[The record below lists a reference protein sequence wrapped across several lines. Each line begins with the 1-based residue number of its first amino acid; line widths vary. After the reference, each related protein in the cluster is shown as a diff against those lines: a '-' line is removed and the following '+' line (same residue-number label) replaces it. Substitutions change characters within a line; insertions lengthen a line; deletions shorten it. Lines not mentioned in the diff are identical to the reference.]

1 MPQRTSGILM
11 PVFSLPSPY
20 GVGSLGH
27 SARNFVKFL
36 HRAGQTWWQI
46 LPVGPAGN
54 GDSPYQSVS
63 THAGNPVFVD
73 LELLAEEGLLTAEEL
88 ASARTE
94 DSLAVDYPKAN
105 ADRGRLLRLAFSRDW
120 DRKEAAVEAFAS
132 QRRWLRDYAAYQ
144 AVKDSFAGLSW
155 QDWPD
160 EGLRRHDPEVVERW
174 QAEHREDL
182 AYQIWIQYVFAKQWS
197 ALKSFANGL
206 GVNILGD
213 LPIYVS
219 LDSAD
224 VWAEREQF
232 LLDGQGHPSAVA
244 GVPPDYFCA
253 GGQLWGNPLY
263 DWSHMKADGF
273 GWWIRRVAR
282 AGELFDA
289 IRMDHFRAL
298 ASYWSVPAGAAT
310 AKEGCWE
317 PGPGM
322 ALVGVLTSWF
332 PRLRFVAED
341 LGMLT
346 PDVEELLRASG
357 FPGMKVLE
365 FAFSGPDNRYLP
377 HNCVKNCV
385 LYTGTHDNAPIASW
399 SREEAEMAYAKRYLD
414 AKTPEELRRR
424 LLLAG
429 QTSVAD
435 TFIAQMQDYL
445 GDPGRVNVPGTASG
459 NWRWR
464 MASGADT
471 DALADEIRQMTL
483 DAGRCPPRQLTKSE
497 KRAMISP

>member
-1 MPQRTSGILM
+1 MSQRTSGILM

-20 GVGSLGH
+20 GVGSLGQ
-27 SARNFVKFL
+27 SARDFVKFL

-63 THAGNPVFVD
+63 THAGNPAFID
-73 LELLAEEGLLTAEEL
+73 LPLLAAEGLLTAEEL
-88 ASARTE
+88 ASVSAGNSR
-94 DSLAVDYPKAN
+94 SVDYPTVN
-105 ADRGRLLRLAFSRDW
+105 ADRKRLLRLAFSRGY
-120 DRKEAAVEAFAS
+120 DREKAAVEAFSS

-144 AVKDSFAGLSW
+144 AIKDSFDGLSW

-160 EGLRRHDPEVVERW
+160 EGLRRHDPETVERW
-174 QAEHREDL
+174 QAEHGEDV
-182 AYQIWIQYVFAKQWS
+182 AYQIWVQYVFAEQWS

-206 GVNILGD
+206 GVKIFGD

-232 LLDGQGHPSAVA
+232 LLDGQGRPSAVA

-253 GGQLWGNPLY
+253 DGQLWGNPLY
-263 DWSHMKADGF
+263 DWPHMRADGF
-273 GWWIRRVAR
+273 GWWIRRVER

-289 IRMDHFRAL
+289 IRIDHFRAF
-298 ASYWSVPAGAAT
+298 ASYWSVPAEAVT
-310 AKEGCWE
+310 AKDGRWE

-322 ALVGVLTSWF
+322 DLVGVLTGWF
-332 PRLRFVAED
+332 PQLIFVAED

-357 FPGMKVLE
+357 LPGMKVLE

-377 HNCVKNCV
+377 HNCVRNCF

-399 SREEAEMAYAKRYLD
+399 QPSDAEEAYAMRYLD
-414 AKTPEELRRR
+414 AKTPQELRRR

-445 GDPGRVNVPGTASG
+445 GDPGRVNVPGTAEG

-464 MASGADT
+464 MASGAAD
-471 DALADEIRQMTL
+471 DALADEIYQMTL
-483 DAGRCPPRQLTKSE
+483 DAGRCPPRHG
-497 KRAMISP
+497 

>member
-1 MPQRTSGILM
+1 MERTSGILM
-11 PVFSLPSPY
+11 PVFSLPPPY
-20 GVGSLGH
+20 GMGSLGQ
-27 SARNFVKFL
+27 SARDFVDFL

-54 GDSPYQSVS
+54 GDSPYQSAS
-63 THAGNPVFVD
+63 THAGNPSFID
-73 LELLAEEGLLTAEEL
+73 LDLLAEDGLLTAEEL
-88 ASARTE
+88 ASIPAGDGR
-94 DSLAVDYPKAN
+94 AVDYPAVN
-105 ADRGRLLRLAFSRDW
+105 ASRVRLLRLAFSRAH
-120 DRKEAAVEAFAS
+120 DRDSAAAFAA
-132 QRRWLRDYAAYQ
+132 QRPWLRDYAAYQ
-144 AVKDSFAGLSW
+144 AIKDSFCGLSW

-160 EGLRRHDPEVVERW
+160 EGLRRRDPFAVECW
-174 QAEHREDL
+174 QAEHGEDL
-182 AYQIWIQYVFAKQWS
+182 AYQIWVQYVFSKQWTT
-197 ALKSFANGL
+197 LKAYANAV
-206 GVNILGD
+206 GVKILGD

-232 LLDGQGHPSAVA
+232 LLDGEGHPAAVA

-253 GGQLWGNPLY
+253 EGQLWGNPLY
-263 DWSHMKADGF
+263 DWAHMKQDGF
-273 GWWIRRVAR
+273 GWWIRRVER

-289 IRMDHFRAL
+289 IRIDHFRAL
-298 ASYWSVPAGAAT
+298 ASYWAVPAGAASAT
-310 AKEGCWE
+310 EGRWE
-317 PGPGM
+317 TGPGM

-332 PRLRFVAED
+332 PHLRFIAED

-346 PDVEELLRASG
+346 PDVGELRKASG
-357 FPGMKVLE
+357 LPGMKVLE
-365 FAFSGPDNRYLP
+365 FAFDQPENGYLP

-385 LYTGTHDNAPIASW
+385 LYTGTHDNAPAAAW
-399 SREEAEMAYAKRYLD
+399 AADETETVYAKRYLG

-445 GDPGRVNVPGTASG
+445 GDTGRINVPGTASG

-464 MASGADT
+464 MDPDADLN
-471 DALADEIRQMTL
+471 ALADEIYQLTL
-483 DAGRCPPRQLTKSE
+483 DAGRCPPR
-497 KRAMISP
+497 IG

>member
-1 MPQRTSGILM
+1 MSQRTSGILM

-20 GVGSLGH
+20 GVGSLGQ
-27 SARNFVKFL
+27 SARDFVKFL

-63 THAGNPVFVD
+63 THAGNPAFID
-73 LELLAEEGLLTAEEL
+73 LPLLAAEGLLTAEEL
-88 ASARTE
+88 ASVSEGNSR
-94 DSLAVDYPKAN
+94 SVDYPTVN
-105 ADRGRLLRLAFSRDW
+105 ADRKRLLRLAFSRGY
-120 DRKEAAVEAFAS
+120 DREKAAVESFAS

-144 AVKDSFAGLSW
+144 AVKDSFDGLPW

-160 EGLRRHDPEVVERW
+160 EGLRRHDPEAVERW
-174 QAEHREDL
+174 QAEHEEDV
-182 AYQIWIQYVFAKQWS
+182 AYQIWVQYVFAEQWS

-206 GVNILGD
+206 GVKILGD

-232 LLDGQGHPSAVA
+232 LLDGQGCPSSVA

-253 GGQLWGNPLY
+253 DGQLWGNPLY
-263 DWSHMKADGF
+263 DWSHMRADGF
-273 GWWIRRVAR
+273 GWWIRRVER

-289 IRMDHFRAL
+289 IRIDHFRAF
-298 ASYWSVPAGAAT
+298 ASYWSVPAEAVT
-310 AKEGCWE
+310 AKDGRWE

-322 ALVGVLTSWF
+322 DLVGVLTGWF
-332 PRLRFVAED
+332 PQLIFVAED

-346 PDVEELLRASG
+346 PDVEELLRTSG
-357 FPGMKVLE
+357 LPGMKVLE

-377 HNCVKNCV
+377 HNCVRNCF

-399 SREEAEMAYAKRYLD
+399 RPSDAEEAYAMRYLD
-414 AKTPEELRRR
+414 AKTPQELHHR

-445 GDPGRVNVPGTASG
+445 SDPGRVNVPGTAEG

-464 MASGADT
+464 MACDVAGDE
-471 DALADEIRQMTL
+471 LADEIYQMTL
-483 DAGRCPPRQLTKSE
+483 DAGRCPPRHG
-497 KRAMISP
+497 